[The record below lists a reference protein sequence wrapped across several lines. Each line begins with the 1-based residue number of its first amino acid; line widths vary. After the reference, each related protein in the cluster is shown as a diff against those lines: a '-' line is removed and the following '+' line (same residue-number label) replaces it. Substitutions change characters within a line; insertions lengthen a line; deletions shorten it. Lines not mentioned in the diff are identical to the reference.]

1 MTGDLVRSRYG
12 AALAVAIG
20 VVVLGACSSGSS
32 SSASSSTDTK
42 AARGP
47 TIDAFQVPAAADCA
61 TSPGHVA
68 VEWKTTNATDV
79 ALFVDGT
86 QAASGPYADG
96 NDTLAVTCDGKQH
109 AIRIDATKGDAKTS
123 RSESVTTGSSG
134 GGAAPTLCENSQGV
148 GEGAVVAYGSHIG
161 NANPQATVFS
171 VRCAPA
177 TGTLPGEYAIVTL
190 ATQTASGRFRV
201 LMLQP
206 PPTANQG
213 AAAIG
218 YDTEEGAP
226 PGFTYTDCALD
237 PAALAALGLP
247 ALEPQGG
254 PGTMNCPVAG

>member
-1 MTGDLVRSRYG
+1 MRSRYG
-12 AALAVAIG
+12 ATLAIAVG

-32 SSASSSTDTK
+32 SSTSSSTDTTP
-42 AARGP
+42 ARGP

-68 VEWKTTNATDV
+68 LEWKTTNATDV
-79 ALFVDGT
+79 ALFVGGT
-86 QAASGPYADG
+86 QVASGPYADG
-96 NDTLAVTCDGKQH
+96 NDTVAVTCDGKQH

-123 RSESVTTGSSG
+123 RTESVTTGSSG

-148 GEGAVVAYGSHIG
+148 GEGAVVAYGAHIG

-171 VRCAPA
+171 VRSAPA
-177 TGTLPGEYAIVTL
+177 TGTIPGEYAIVTL

-206 PPTANQG
+206 PATANQG

-218 YDTEEGAP
+218 YDTEEGVP

-247 ALEPQGG
+247 TLAPQGG